1 MGFKLRS
8 SGPFKMMGSSPAKQG
23 TSYHKTEGQDENKIF
38 DEENNHIGNY
48 ENDKAVYFSDG
59 TKKTDRDKFND
70 AENQHEMLHDK
81 TNKELKP
88 LEFYP
93 PHVQPEQPNFNLPS
107 TSKSKKELFTSISKN
122 LKTATS
128 KIKTKKKTVT
138 SKIKTKKKSPPTK
151 WVQFIPMALSALGS
165 MNKNKE

>member
-8 SGPFKMMGSSPAKQG
+8 RGPFKMMGSSPAKQG

-48 ENDKAVYFSDG
+48 ENDKADYFPDG

-70 AENQHEMLHDK
+70 SENQHEMLHDK
-81 TNKELKP
+81 MNKELKP
-88 LEFYP
+88 IEFP
-93 PHVQPEQPNFNLPS
+93 AQTQPEQPIPQL
-107 TSKSKKELFTSISKN
+107 
-122 LKTATS
+122 
-128 KIKTKKKTVT
+128 KKTVT

>member
-8 SGPFKMMGSSPAKQG
+8 RGPFKMMGSSPAKQG

-48 ENDKAVYFSDG
+48 ENDKAVYFPDG

-70 AENQHEMLHDK
+70 SENQHEMLHDK
-81 TNKELKP
+81 LEP

-93 PHVQPEQPNFNLPS
+93 PHVQPEQPTMS
-107 TSKSKKELFTSISKN
+107 TFKKELKPVEFPK
-122 LKTATS
+122 L
-128 KIKTKKKTVT
+128 KKTVT
-138 SKIKTKKKSPPTK
+138 SKIKTKKKSPPPTK